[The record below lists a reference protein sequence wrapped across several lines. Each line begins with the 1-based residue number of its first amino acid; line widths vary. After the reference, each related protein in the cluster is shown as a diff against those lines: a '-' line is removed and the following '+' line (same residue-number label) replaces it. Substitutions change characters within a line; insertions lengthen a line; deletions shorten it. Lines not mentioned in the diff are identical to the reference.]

1 MTIPVE
7 VRTKQELSLAIFEQA
22 EDAAF
27 QAQVFRQ
34 CEHIWEKVDYVE
46 IHCCIICG
54 DLIDLRNWDRY

>member
-7 VRTKQELSLAIFEQA
+7 VRTKQELSLAIYEQA
-22 EDAAF
+22 EDAAY
-27 QAQVFRQ
+27 QARGRAE

-46 IHCCIICG
+46 IHQCILCN